1 MSISGKNL
9 GFVIDDYGNTGGV
22 GTTRVLTKK
31 DEQKWLKKERETL
44 SQHYHF

>member
-1 MSISGKNL
+1 LQTVNTLRPKDKMSISGKNL

-31 DEQKWLKKERETL
+31 DE
-44 SQHYHF
+44 